1 MDSNPAGQKST
12 DPSGFSSLT
21 FTPDLLIFQVICASD
36 ESEDEVS
43 GPVHRQNDDS
53 ANNILDS
60 DSEDV
65 GDSDN
70 EEVTDE
76 VESDEESGGQND
88 GSGYVISEDG
98 EESNDESVLVQR
110 KKVGVL

>member
-1 MDSNPAGQKST
+1 M
-12 DPSGFSSLT
+12 
-21 FTPDLLIFQVICASD
+21 LILQVICASD

-43 GPVHRQNDDS
+43 GPVHRKNDDS
-53 ANNILDS
+53 ADKILDS

-70 EEVTDE
+70 EQVTDDG
-76 VESDEESGGQND
+76 ESDAESGSQND
-88 GSGYVISEDG
+88 GSGYLVSEEG

-110 KKVGVL
+110 KKVGVLGIPLC

>member
-1 MDSNPAGQKST
+1 M
-12 DPSGFSSLT
+12 
-21 FTPDLLIFQVICASD
+21 LIFQVICASD

-43 GPVHRQNDDS
+43 GPVHRRNDDS
-53 ANNILDS
+53 ADKILDS

-70 EEVTDE
+70 EQVTDDDG
-76 VESDEESGGQND
+76 ESDGESGSQND
-88 GSGYVISEDG
+88 GSGYLVSEDG

-110 KKVGVL
+110 KKVGVLKIPCVRC